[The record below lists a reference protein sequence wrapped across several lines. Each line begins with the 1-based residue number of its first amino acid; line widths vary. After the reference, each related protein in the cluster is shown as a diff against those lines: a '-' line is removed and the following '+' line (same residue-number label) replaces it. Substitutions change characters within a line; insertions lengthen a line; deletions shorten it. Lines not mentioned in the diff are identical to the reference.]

1 MTKPKGPA
9 AADEPL
15 FGVVGPAPGS
25 ALLAAIDV
33 TIGHLADA
41 GYVDP
46 VRDAARVELCRE
58 LARVMADKRRTGRTA
73 SIGNDARVLQEL
85 LTGFA
90 DAAADADGDTMLREA
105 MADWSKQ
112 LDAAAADPAP

>member
-1 MTKPKGPA
+1 
-9 AADEPL
+9 
-15 FGVVGPAPGS
+15 
-25 ALLAAIDV
+25 LLEAIDV
-33 TIGHLADA
+33 TIAHLAAA
-41 GYVDP
+41 GHVDP

-90 DAAADADGDTMLREA
+90 DAAADSEGDAELRDA
-105 MADWSKQ
+105 MARWSAEISGK
-112 LDAAAADPAP
+112 

>member
-15 FGVVGPAPGS
+15 FNVAGAPPGG

-33 TIGHLADA
+33 TIKHLSDA
-41 GYVDP
+41 GYVDA

-90 DAAADADGDTMLREA
+90 ESAKDEESNTELRTA
-105 MADWSKQ
+105 MADWSAQ
-112 LDAAAADPAP
+112 IEAAGG

>member
-1 MTKPKGPA
+1 MTQPKGPA

-15 FGVVGPAPGS
+15 PGLAPPTSPGG

-33 TIGHLADA
+33 TIAALTEAGH
-41 GYVDP
+41 VDP

-85 LTGFA
+85 LAGFA
-90 DAAADADGDTMLREA
+90 EAAADTEGDAMLREA
-105 MADWSKQ
+105 MTQWQ
-112 LDAAAADPAP
+112 TQIDANR

>member
-1 MTKPKGPA
+1 MTQPKGPA
-9 AADEPL
+9 AADDPL
-15 FGVVGPAPGS
+15 PGLPSHVHPPGS
-25 ALLAAIDV
+25 RLLEAIDV
-33 TIGHLADA
+33 TIAHLAAA
-41 GYVDP
+41 GHVDP

-90 DAAADADGDTMLREA
+90 DAAADSEGDAELRDA
-105 MADWSKQ
+105 MARWSAEISGK
-112 LDAAAADPAP
+112 